1 MLPTERSTKAHAEV
15 SPNVRSLTP
24 KPSKR
29 RPKPKLSIEE
39 QVLVTLEYW
48 REYRTYFHIG
58 TSGQISESTI
68 CRIVNKTEKMLLQS
82 GNFRLKGKKAL
93 LNQSEIPV
101 VTVMDVTETPI
112 ERPKKKQKDFFSG
125 KRGYHTLKSGSSL
138 LGMVRSGGIN
148 RLNPY
153 PARDLID

>member
-1 MLPTERSTKAHAEV
+1 MLIKLFRID
-15 SPNVRSLTP
+15 NVPLVNR
-24 KPSKR
+24 KR
-29 RPKPKLSIEE
+29 
-39 QVLVTLEYW
+39 Y
-48 REYRTYFHIG
+48 
-58 TSGQISESTI
+58 
-68 CRIVNKTEKMLLQS
+68 KTEKMLLQS